1 MNAGTDTETH
11 AEIFQLRP
19 LAGHASQGDLLR
31 YIDRTRR
38 QLDRFE
44 ELPGSHAD
52 RKDPDTVANIR
63 RMCDELE
70 ADIIKGLI
78 TD

>member
-1 MNAGTDTETH
+1 MNAGTESETNV
-11 AEIFQLRP
+11 EILELRP
-19 LAGHASQGDLLR
+19 PAGHASQGDLLR
-31 YIDRTRR
+31 YIERTRR

-44 ELPGSHAD
+44 ELPDGHSKRIA
-52 RKDPDTVANIR
+52 PDAAVRIR

-70 ADIIKGLI
+70 SDILTGLS